1 MVSKT
6 VAERQKLYYAQ
17 AIMLRAR
24 RRQAEY
30 EKVIDELD
38 DITDDSDLNDEK
50 IWYPNQ
56 CKKVKNCHSKR
67 YLEFRHSG
75 TFDKNWFLF
84 GKTIFP
90 GKYFVTGWQ
99 AGTWVFI
106 RESFGLK
113 NVHLGAIWVP
123 PMLKMPLCHSGTKF
137 HIFRL
142 PNNIGLDM
150 PNIFGNSDAQYIWG
164 FRIAFNWKIN
174 QFFGHQILKKP
185 CFVIPGHYGC
195 PGGFLQK
202 SSTYRWDKK
211 EKGFWNVFLVQKHI
225 RDLLSDIF
233 DRRNHVFYHPYHTV
247 PEWQN
252 DCFGNVTAKIYH
264 EDNVTE

>member
-1 MVSKT
+1 MMNKFDTPTSVKRWKIVTPNDILNFVIPGHLTKT
-6 VAERQKLYYAQ
+6 DF
-17 AIMLRAR
+17 I
-24 RRQAEY
+24 
-30 EKVIDELD
+30 
-38 DITDDSDLNDEK
+38 
-50 IWYPNQ
+50 
-56 CKKVKNCHSKR
+56 
-67 YLEFRHSG
+67 
-75 TFDKNWFLF
+75 F

-106 RESFGLK
+106 RESFGQK

-164 FRIAFNWKIN
+164 FRIAFNWKID

-195 PGGFLQK
+195 PSGFLQK

-225 RDLLSDIF
+225 RDLLSDNF

-252 DCFGNVTAKIYH
+252 GCFCNVTAKIYH
-264 EDNVTE
+264 EDNITEYWPSEMLFWIQYCS